1 MRSSNEQNVR
11 WVMSRIDNV
20 HTYHNE
26 ILVDG
31 RHQVRS
37 RVVGHIITD
46 KYIQKRRIYIPN
58 NIRVDMQQEYG
69 VQLTY

>member
-1 MRSSNEQNVR
+1 MRSSNEQNVP
-11 WVMSRIDNV
+11 WVVSRIDNV
-20 HTYHNE
+20 HTCHNE
-26 ILVDG
+26 VLVDG
-31 RHQVRS
+31 HHQIRS

-46 KYIQKRRIYIPN
+46 KYIQEKMIYTPN

>member
-1 MRSSNEQNVR
+1 MRSSNEQNVP
-11 WVMSRIDNV
+11 WVISRIDNV

-26 ILVDG
+26 VLVDG

-37 RVVGHIITD
+37 RVVGHIITY
-46 KYIQKRRIYIPN
+46 KYIQKKRIYTLN
-58 NIRVDMQQEYG
+58 NIRVVMQQEYD